1 MPITGPCTI
10 TTCKRESST
19 RWKRVT
25 DFVINKGQANN
36 TLPPYLQIGD
46 TICLTCYNMIVVNS
60 LTPFQHTQ
68 PDLQDQAIIDL
79 TETSET
85 NEAQSTTNLT
95 FSESIKI
102 LTDLLYTRENKE
114 ERQSIYSFD
123 EFRST
128 MESEDARLKSF
139 FTELYLSS
147 NPSSKNQDSRAR
159 AKKQLLFVCYFLC
172 GIRNKFVNDVKTDI
186 AMFLDSSGSSNAC
199 IDTFSDLGIA
209 TTSRTVQRLKSTISE
224 EHEETVNS
232 ALVKCAENAMV
243 LNIDDYYSIHTER
256 APDTTTTS
264 TAAHL
269 AMILMNPIMT
279 QRAILKL
286 NIHNPLLVDAELIKT
301 NIESRFMRFYG
312 LSHNRHWGFH
322 IVNNNTRLE
331 ELTVHSYDVRL
342 KEKSRSMKDT
352 ILIDLQKND
361 LHSMDAY
368 IKAINTVVNVPS
380 MQQYIQ
386 EGYIIPVVADWPGQI
401 HLRTAISRFI
411 CHQNLSNITDQIL
424 SFLPIIGP
432 LHILLNSRELVFLQY
447 RPFFSAM
454 YGYIFGEQKP
464 LVQTPKPWRINLLL
478 EISRSAWQLIATNVE
493 AKFGPLCKDA
503 EYLALKDLLDNMI
516 PLVLDIYAVFF
527 RSGDFD
533 TYLESCFRAWTI
545 FFKFSRKNYTKAPLM
560 FLSDIFYWELN
571 NHPILDVIKAELPK
585 FSDST
590 VEIFHSFLRRSTQR
604 HTEEQEIIKYGRCIN
619 RLRLDDSG
627 FRENFAHT
635 STWAAYEYSA
645 HDILA
650 LTNKCACFFL
660 QCFSKIYVR
669 LFHGKSPLILTLQAI
684 VNPSSTKKQ
693 KVDNVTISLPA
704 MHMLEA
710 QLCHLPLGF
719 NTSHTPNPFH
729 YCDASNCSISP
740 FVNTD
745 PVVLSCSH
753 GYHKSCYANN
763 GFICVYCLSLLK
775 DGVDKHVQSL
785 LESLQFLERKK
796 KKKKETQVEGVP
808 CDDNNEFEKVKY
820 KAFELEEAL

>member
-1 MPITGPCTI
+1 MPITKPCTI

-46 TICLTCYNMIVVNS
+46 TICLTCYNMG
-60 LTPFQHTQ
+60 LTPSQHTQ

-102 LTDLLYTRENKE
+102 LTDLLYTYENKE

-139 FTELYLSS
+139 FTELYLLS
-147 NPSSKNQDSRAR
+147 NPSSKNQDSRAQ

-172 GIRNKFVNDVKTDI
+172 GIRNKFVNDVKMDI

-209 TTSRTVQRLKSTISE
+209 TTSHTVQRFKSTISE

-232 ALVKCAENAMV
+232 ALAKCAENAMV

-264 TAAHL
+264 TAAQL
-269 AMILMNPIMT
+269 ATILMNPIMT
-279 QRAILKL
+279 QRVIPKL
-286 NIHNPLLVDAELIKT
+286 NIYNPLLVNAELIKP
-301 NIESRFMRFYG
+301 NIESRFMRFY
-312 LSHNRHWGFH
+312 
-322 IVNNNTRLE
+322 VDDDTRLE

-342 KEKSRSMKDT
+342 KEKRSSRSMKNT

-361 LHSMDAY
+361 LHTIDAY
-368 IKAINTVVNVPS
+368 IKAIYTVVNVLL

-411 CHQNLSNITDQIL
+411 YHQNLSNITDQIL
-424 SFLPIIGP
+424 SFLPIIGH
-432 LHILLNSRELVFLQY
+432 LHISLNSCDLVFLQY

-464 LVQTPKPWRINLLL
+464 LAQTPKPCRINLLL
-478 EISRSAWQLIATNVE
+478 EISRSAWQLIAINVE

-503 EYLALKDLLDNMI
+503 KYLALKDLLDNMI
-516 PLVLDIYAVFF
+516 TLVLDVYAVFF
-527 RSGDFD
+527 QFGDFD
-533 TYLESCFRAWTI
+533 TYLESCFHTWTI

-560 FLSDIFYWELN
+560 FLSDIFYWKLN
-571 NHPILDVIKAELPK
+571 NHLILDVIKAELPK

-590 VEIFHSFLRRSTQR
+590 VEIFHSFLRRSMQR
-604 HTEEQEIIKYGRCIN
+604 HTEEQEIIKYGHCIN
-619 RLRLDDSG
+619 PFCLDDIG
-627 FRENFAHT
+627 FRENFAYT
-635 STWAAYEYSA
+635 LTWAAYEYSA
-645 HDILA
+645 CDISA

-660 QCFSKIYVR
+660 QCFSKIYVC
-669 LFHGKSPLILTLQAI
+669 LFHGKSLLILPLQAI

-745 PVVLSCSH
+745 PCSICGH
-753 GYHKSCYANN
+753 GYHKSCYTNN
-763 GFICVYCLSLLK
+763 GFICVYCLSFLK
-775 DGVDKHVQSL
+775 DGVDKHIQSL
-785 LESLQFLERKK
+785 LDSLQSLERKK
-796 KKKKETQVEGVP
+796 RRKRRH
-808 CDDNNEFEKVKY
+808 
-820 KAFELEEAL
+820 